1 MTIIEAVPNVSEG
14 RRHAAV
20 EAMAHAFTRG
30 ADAWL
35 LDTHEDASH
44 HRSVVTAALEPD
56 ALIEASCALLD
67 EALKL
72 IDLKH
77 HHGVH
82 PRIGA
87 LDVLPFVP
95 LDDVPRD
102 EVIELARDVASEL
115 AHRFELPVFLYG
127 DAATS
132 AEPHALHEL
141 RRGGLTTLQNRI
153 DAGDLVPD
161 FGPGRLHETAGATA
175 VGVRDFL
182 IAYNVALKTDD
193 VHQAHAIARSVRESS
208 GGLPAVQAL
217 GMALTHKPLVQVSM
231 NLTNFK
237 KTSLEDV
244 YEAVQTE
251 ARAKQIEIDH
261 SEIVGLIPSQAA
273 FDNMVSRLRLE
284 REPGILEARLE
295 EARGN

>member
-1 MTIIEAVPNVSEG
+1 MLIEAIPNVSEG

-35 LDTHEDASH
+35 LDTHEDPSL

-67 EALKL
+67 EAMKL
-72 IDLKH
+72 IDLAH

-95 LDDVPRD
+95 LDDVSRD
-102 EVIELARDVASEL
+102 DVIELARDAASEL

-127 DAATS
+127 GAATS
-132 AEPHALHEL
+132 ARPHALHEL
-141 RRGGLTTLQNRI
+141 RRGGLTALQNRM
-153 DAGDLVPD
+153 DEGELVPD
-161 FGPGRLHETAGATA
+161 FGKKSLHETAGATA

-182 IAYNVALKTDD
+182 ISYNVALETED
-193 VHQAHAIARSVRESS
+193 VRVAHAIARSVRESS

-217 GMALTHKPLVQVSM
+217 GMALPHKNLVQVSM
-231 NLTNFK
+231 NLTNFS
-237 KTSLEDV
+237 KTSLQEA
-244 YEAVQTE
+244 YEAVRTE
-251 ARAKQIEIDH
+251 ATSKQIEIDH
-261 SEIVGLIPSQAA
+261 SEIVGLIPSEAA
-273 FDNMVSRLRLE
+273 FEGMSSKLRLE
-284 REPGILEARLE
+284 RAPGILEERLKQVG
-295 EARGN
+295 AI